1 MSDRVKKLQE
11 KLSAVPQQVLN
22 RKRHKKAKQAKPK
35 LNAIEEEAK
44 NLPDG
49 QIQEEEKKA
58 QPVMKAR

>member
-49 QIQEEEKKA
+49 
-58 QPVMKAR
+58 